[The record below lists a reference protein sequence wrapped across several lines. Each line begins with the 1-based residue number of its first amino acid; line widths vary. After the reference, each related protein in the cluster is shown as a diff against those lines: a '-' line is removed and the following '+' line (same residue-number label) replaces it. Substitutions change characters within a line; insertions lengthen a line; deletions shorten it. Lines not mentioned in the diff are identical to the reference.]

1 MSLRNSKIKSEYW
14 SYLWLAI
21 GFIFLIFSNGIWN
34 IIPIAAWLA
43 PIFLIRFLRTQTKT
57 KGLIIFVPVYCIAWI
72 IMIYDMYPGVIG
84 NGFGIFYGIVFFP
97 AFSC

>member
-14 SYLWLAI
+14 SYL
-21 GFIFLIFSNGIWN
+21 
-34 IIPIAAWLA
+34 WLA

-84 NGFGIFYGIVFFP
+84 NGFGIFYWIVFFP